1 MPVME
6 RRQTTPQ
13 ELADPEDCVIN
24 ETSEDSSCVEE
35 ALLPIGE
42 NPTALPLQEG
52 LPPQT
57 WAQRMSTLPT
67 EARNV
72 LAGGLAGMVAKSF
85 VAPLD
90 RIKILYQVSSAK
102 FHVWLLPTVV
112 RNIVKNEGVQAL
124 WKGNLATMIRVFPYS
139 GVQFMVF
146 DRCKLFFLREH
157 ERGHY
162 LSILPP
168 AAQQRR
174 KYGLTPSESLVAGM
188 VAGTLSVLVTYPLD
202 LTRAQLAV
210 LRRHRDGVP
219 TRSFVGVLGDNYRH
233 RGLVGLFRGI
243 TPTLLG
249 ILPYSGVA
257 FTLNEQGKREV
268 GVCFVRVIWC
278 VMRVCH
284 CCVCVS

>member
-13 ELADPEDCVIN
+13 ELADPEDCVVN
-24 ETSEDSSCVEE
+24 ESSEDSSGADEE
-35 ALLPIGE
+35 AAMLALHE
-42 NPTALPLQEG
+42 NPTALPLPEG

-57 WAQRMSTLPT
+57 WAQRNLSTLPI

-102 FHVWLLPTVV
+102 FHVWQLPTVV
-112 RNIVKNEGVQAL
+112 RNIVENEGVAAL
-124 WKGNLATMIRVFPYS
+124 WKGNFATMIRVFPYS

-157 ERGHY
+157 EERGQY

-188 VAGTLSVLVTYPLD
+188 MAGTVSVLVTYPLD

-210 LRRHRDGVP
+210 LRRHRDGSP

-268 GVCFVRVIWC
+268 CRLLFVRFVRV
-278 VMRVCH
+278 
-284 CCVCVS
+284 